1 MPIEIETVP
10 LLKHLEEKIEAA
22 HKKFCL
28 WTVDHIDRHALEAE
42 RDRVEKESIRRAL
55 DISSAEYARRLDFLN
70 GEAERLREMQMTY
83 ILRETYDISH
93 RQLEDKLDT
102 ILKELDRLRL
112 VEANMRGQVVAY
124 SAAIALAMSIITF
137 IANHLWK

>member
-83 ILRETYDISH
+83 ILRETYDMSH

-102 ILKELDRLRL
+102 IRKELDRLRL

-137 IANHLWK
+137 IANRLWK